1 MTKDKKNNDPIC
13 CGAFEKM
20 NFGWLESIS
29 SGIKCAPYITGHA
42 DNIKYRVNN
51 CPSCGAYVRDVV
63 ILPGGYYVL

>member
-1 MTKDKKNNDPIC
+1 MNKDKKNNATIC

-20 NFGWLESIS
+20 AFSWMESEK
-29 SGIKCAPYITGHA
+29 GIRCMPYILGHA

-63 ILPGGYYVL
+63 ILPGGNYVL